1 MEMLFPPSK
10 RLLPWWHEIS
20 IYRAFNTPLHL
31 ANSFEGWEEAFPGS
45 QGGMQ
50 LFSDRLVSSFG
61 TNSEIL
67 RSKLLTPFAIFYV
80 PPNPRLY
87 PGRHKNKNQGY
98 LVVTTHVVRLK
109 LFRLKAE
116 GGRRAQLPYLG
127 GNI

>member
-31 ANSFEGWEEAFPGS
+31 ANSFEGWEAFPGSLPGSLLGS

-50 LFSDRLVSSFG
+50 LLSDRLVSSFG

-80 PPNPRLY
+80 PPNPGLY

-98 LVVTTHVVRLK
+98 LV
-109 LFRLKAE
+109 
-116 GGRRAQLPYLG
+116 
-127 GNI
+127 